1 MNKINFI
8 VIKQFQGKKVELHVF
23 TNDGKENVYCISDGG
38 IARKNG
44 YTQLKNLA
52 EQNELSYTSKGLRDL
67 RDKGLL
73 YNMDE
78 QEFNATYEVMKQGNK
93 NQAIYQEERKLE
105 KQLPQVYKALSDFF
119 TLGEISQESIQK
131 DNKNQEIVPKRRD
144 DLDSSKLQEFKTS
157 KEENSEKERE
167 ELEESSKKSSVKKKG
182 IAYLLKKIVMIATI
196 IYMAISNVFSG
207 LNSNKNS
214 SRTENR
220 KVTEATINSTK
231 TPSQKTTRKKAGNV
245 NQQTSNNAKRQVP
258 KTATTEDQTTSQQT
272 TKNQEVKDVNY
283 RIMLETLKSKKIE
296 RKEKQQKVNSAIE
309 ASNLS
314 VVKNENVQDNTRMTG
329 SQYKARLTNFWP
341 DDGYGTGR
349 KTGSGKTIYDFQVN
363 EHGWYTYQGKL
374 VIGTG
379 TPYLLKYGYTQGKGV
394 RLYEYYDE
402 LTLTIDGKNYPAIVL
417 DSCGAAMKENR
428 IDLYIVGERYKKDTT
443 IRVIEN
449 VSIGKTAGKVKQ
461 KVKTR

>member
-52 EQNELSYTSKGLRDL
+52 EQNGLSYTSKGLRDL

-73 YNMDE
+73 YNMGE

-105 KQLPQVYKALSDFF
+105 KQLPQVYKSLSDFF

-182 IAYLLKKIVMIATI
+182 ITYLLKKIVMIATI
-196 IYMAISNVFSG
+196 IYMAISNFFSG

-231 TPSQKTTRKKAGNV
+231 TSQKKTGSV
-245 NQQTSNNAKRQVP
+245 NQQTIKNAKHQGQ
-258 KTATTEDQTTSQQT
+258 KIATTEDQTTSQQT
-272 TKNQEVKDVNY
+272 TKNQEMKEFNY
-283 RIMLETLKSKKIE
+283 KIMIGTLSSRKIE
-296 RKEKQQKVNSAIE
+296 RKEKQQEVNKTIE
-309 ASNLS
+309 NPNLS
-314 VVKNENVQDNTRMTG
+314 VAKSENTQDNTRMTG
-329 SQYKARLTNFWP
+329 FQYKTRMTSYWKG
-341 DDGYGTGR
+341 DGCTPGVV
-349 KTGSGKTIYDFQVN
+349 TGSGLGIKNFQVN
-363 EHGWYTYQGKL
+363 EHGWYTYRGKL
-374 VIGTG
+374 VVATA
-379 TPYLLKYGYTQGKGV
+379 TPYLLKHGYTLAKGV
-394 RLYEYYDE
+394 HTYKYYDQ
-402 LTLTIDGKNYPAIVL
+402 LTLTIDGRNYSAIVL
-417 DSCGAAMKENR
+417 DSCGSSMKTDR
-428 IDLYIVGERYKKDTT
+428 IDLFVTDGKHAKDTMIT
-443 IRVIEN
+443 VTKSN
-449 VSIGKTAGKVKQ
+449 NTVKKGSKVKQ